1 MEKPKILKVLNKGA
15 MAGLVVAFLS
25 FIIPL
30 VPCKGDSGFT
40 TCLLPNP
47 FKSMPEVI
55 SNYYGYSNNPLTGAV
70 LQFVIPAAIFVLIF
84 MFFKKKRSKKYKD
97 LGKN

>member
-1 MEKPKILKVLNKGA
+1 MEKPKMLKVLNRGA
-15 MAGLVVAFLS
+15 MTGLVVTLLS

-30 VPCKGDSGFT
+30 VPCKGESGFT

-47 FKSMPEVI
+47 FKNMPEVV
-55 SNYYGYSNNPLTGAV
+55 SNYYGYSNNPLTGAA
-70 LQFVIPAAIFVLIF
+70 LQFIIPAGIFILIF
-84 MFFKKKRSKKYKD
+84 MVFKKKKSKEYKD